1 MFSLYTSHHNLSYI
15 LVMEMIVETEI
26 IEPPL
31 METKIKMMLLRKMKI
46 T

>member
-1 MFSLYTSHHNLSYI
+1 
-15 LVMEMIVETEI
+15 MEMIVETEI
-26 IEPPL
+26 IEPQL